1 MLSALLSARRAIIGP
16 PGWRFFSFW
25 LALAITNL
33 GTWAGVVALQLR
45 MLDLTGDQAYVSA
58 VVVAEYLPAVILGTV
73 LGHLLDR
80 VPPRRGLAACEL
92 MAAAAWALM
101 VTTGRPGAIVGLA
114 LICGVTTGIF
124 KIVSTAVVPQLVED
138 HELDAANGAILTA
151 QTLTNVA
158 GAAIGG
164 TLVGLTT
171 ANDVLL
177 LNAVSF
183 VLSGALLLAFSRV
196 PRGVPPH
203 PAGELPG
210 GSRAWFRGS
219 VVGARRCLTTPLLR
233 MITFS
238 LPVASIA
245 LGIVIAASVPMLR
258 DTYDAT
264 NPEVG
269 GILALDAVGIA
280 VGTSIPARYAG
291 YLTGL
296 GLLAVG
302 WGGFGIA
309 PDLWIA
315 GPLSVVGGIGNGV
328 VIVRFR
334 TMMQRETPPHERAST
349 IGFAYAVTFSMIV
362 AGQIAVVP
370 LASVLGN
377 RATFTLAGTIF
388 ACGGLVAALV
398 WPKTAAEP
406 VAMRAEPRSEGS
418 PVRAR

>member
-1 MLSALLSARRAIIGP
+1 
-16 PGWRFFSFW
+16 
-25 LALAITNL
+25 
-33 GTWAGVVALQLR
+33 

-58 VVVAEYLPAVILGTV
+58 VVVAEYLPAVVLGTV

-92 MAAAAWALM
+92 LAAAAWALM
-101 VTTGRPGAIVGLA
+101 VTTGHAATIVVLA
-114 LICGVTTGIF
+114 LVCGVTTGIF
-124 KIVSTAVVPQLVED
+124 KIVSTAVVPLLVDD

-158 GAAIGG
+158 GAALGG
-164 TLVGLTT
+164 TLVGLTS

-177 LNAVSF
+177 LNAASF
-183 VLSGALLLAFSRV
+183 VASGALLLVFSRV
-196 PRGVPPH
+196 PRHAPQSPH
-203 PAGELPG
+203 AIES
-210 GSRAWFRGS
+210 GSRAWLRRS
-219 VVGARRCLTTPLLR
+219 VVGARRCLTTPILR

-245 LGIVIAASVPMLR
+245 LGIVIAASVPILR
-258 DTYDAT
+258 DTYGAS
-264 NPEVG
+264 NLQVG
-269 GILALDAVGIA
+269 LILALDAVGIA
-280 VGTSIPARYAG
+280 IGTSLPARYAG

-296 GLLAVG
+296 GLLALG

-309 PDLWIA
+309 PDLWLA
-315 GPLSVVGGIGNGV
+315 GPLSIVGGIGNGV

-362 AGQIAVVP
+362 AGQVAVVP
-370 LASVLGN
+370 LAKVLGD

-388 ACGGLVAALV
+388 AGGGLVAALTWAKAV
-398 WPKTAAEP
+398 AEP
-406 VAMRAEPRSEGS
+406 APARLEPLSDGS

>member
-1 MLSALLSARRAIIGP
+1 MLHALSSVRRAVIGP
-16 PGWRFFSFW
+16 SGWRFFSFW
-25 LALAITNL
+25 LALAVTNL
-33 GTWAGVVALQLR
+33 GTWAGVVALQLE

-58 VVVAEYLPAVILGTV
+58 IVVAEYLPAVILGTV

-80 VPPRRGLAACEL
+80 VPPRSGLAACEL
-92 MAAAAWALM
+92 LAAAAWGLM
-101 VTTGRPGAIVGLA
+101 AVAGQAGTIVALA

-124 KIVSTAVVPQLVED
+124 KIVSTAVVPQLVDD

-158 GAAIGG
+158 GAALGG

-171 ANDVLL
+171 ANGVLL

-183 VLSGALLLAFSRV
+183 VLSGTLLLAFSRV
-196 PRGVPPH
+196 PRSVPPH
-203 PAGELPG
+203 PAGALPS

-219 VVGARRCLTTPLLR
+219 VVGARRCLTTPVLR
-233 MITFS
+233 MVTFS

-245 LGIVIAASVPMLR
+245 LGIVIAAAVPTLR
-258 DTYDAT
+258 DTYGASNLET
-264 NPEVG
+264 G
-269 GILALDAVGIA
+269 GIMALDAVGIA
-280 VGTSIPARYAG
+280 IGTSLPSRYAG
-291 YLTGL
+291 YLAGM
-296 GLLAVG
+296 GALAIG

-309 PDLWIA
+309 PDLWLA
-315 GPLSVVGGIGNGV
+315 GPLSIVGGVGNGI

-370 LASVLGN
+370 LSNVLGQ
-377 RATFTLAGTIF
+377 RATFTVAGTIF
-388 ACGGLVAALV
+388 AFGGLVAALC
-398 WPKTAAEP
+398 WPRTAMAAEP
-406 VAMRAEPRSEGS
+406 AAAEAPSAS
-418 PVRAR
+418 PAHAR